1 MGWVCRKKN
10 MYNYGELRFSSLG
23 IIVIFR
29 QHSLAGI
36 DRFGLNLSDAKLC
49 CFSSVGCKD
58 PCCLTGY
65 VQSLLPRGL
74 YLWND
79 FVTCMLCLK
88 MGYPMFPYMFPHS
101 IHWSIMFPIQMA
113 RSSLSTWIRSDDQPR
128 HHLHFPRLRFS
139 VEGVGHY
146 PPWISRK
153 VLPSDGLW
161 AYSIHKMWKTIIC
174 FFQKE
179 THW

>member
-1 MGWVCRKKN
+1 MKVCGDHAPTGWV
-10 MYNYGELRFSSLG
+10 SSLG

-36 DRFGLNLSDAKLC
+36 DRFGLNLSDAKKC
-49 CFSSVGCKD
+49 VCFFRRLQG
-58 PCCLTGY
+58 
-65 VQSLLPRGL
+65 SLLFDRICSIFTAKRFIPLKRL
-74 YLWND
+74 RDMHALSI
-79 FVTCMLCLK
+79 FVWKWDTPLFHIC
-88 MGYPMFPYMFPHS
+88 
-101 IHWSIMFPIQMA
+101 FPIP
-113 RSSLSTWIRSDDQPR
+113 STGLSCFPFKWRDRRETTWIRSDDQPR

-146 PPWISRK
+146 PR
-153 VLPSDGLW
+153 SDGLW

-179 THW
+179 TH